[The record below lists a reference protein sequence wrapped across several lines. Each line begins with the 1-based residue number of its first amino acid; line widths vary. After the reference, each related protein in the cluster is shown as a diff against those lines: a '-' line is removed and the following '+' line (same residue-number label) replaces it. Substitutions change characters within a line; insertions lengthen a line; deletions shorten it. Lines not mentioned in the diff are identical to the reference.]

1 MRCDVSTLPPQT
13 AAVRDGD
20 NKLPLG
26 IRTATKLNEDNDV
39 DRQKGTYYPGGQ
51 GNQHSEGCQR
61 RAWNVC
67 NISLLSGRLKWA
79 N

>member
-26 IRTATKLNEDNDV
+26 IRTATNLNEDNDADGIALTV
-39 DRQKGTYYPGGQ
+39 QRDKATSIQRDVNVEHGTHAIY
-51 GNQHSEGCQR
+51 HC
-61 RAWNVC
+61 
-67 NISLLSGRLKWA
+67 
-79 N
+79 